1 MWCPL
6 GWEGLQSFRLYK
18 DVSRPL
24 YPDIML
30 IHRNITAVEHQLRP
44 KGLGLG
50 ADRSLIKDLEP
61 SKHKQP
67 PKPGDERVKEEEL
80 VMGPGSCVLV
90 ESGPHKDKYG
100 KVALI

>member
-1 MWCPL
+1 MC
-6 GWEGLQSFRLYK
+6 
-18 DVSRPL
+18 
-24 YPDIML
+24 
-30 IHRNITAVEHQLRP
+30 IHRNVTAVEHQVRP

-80 VMGPGSCVLV
+80 VMGPGSCVIV

-100 KVALI
+100 KVELSFYGRFFRTFQWGLKHLRWASTLY

>member
-1 MWCPL
+1 M
-6 GWEGLQSFRLYK
+6 S
-18 DVSRPL
+18 
-24 YPDIML
+24 
-30 IHRNITAVEHQLRP
+30 IHRNVTAVEHQVRP

-67 PKPGDERVKEEEL
+67 PKPGDERVKEEEEL
-80 VMGPGSCVLV
+80 VMGPGSWVLV

-100 KVALI
+100 KVELRLSFYWVWTILKHLQRASTLY